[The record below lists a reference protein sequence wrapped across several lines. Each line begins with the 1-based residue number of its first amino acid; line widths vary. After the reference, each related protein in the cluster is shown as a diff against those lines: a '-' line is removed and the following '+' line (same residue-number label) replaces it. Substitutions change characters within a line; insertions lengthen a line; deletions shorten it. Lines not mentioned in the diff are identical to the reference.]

1 MVKILQLLLG
11 KYLDV
16 KGIVQS
22 AIDDLKVAHPDYA
35 DALDKLAALVMPKF
49 DEALT
54 DANIQNA
61 IEKALGELASG
72 NPGENPQH
80 PGLAG

>member
-1 MVKILQLLLG
+1 MLKILQLLLG

-16 KGIVQS
+16 KGILQGE
-22 AIDDLKVAHPDYA
+22 IDALKVAYPDYA
-35 DALDKLAALVMPKF
+35 DALDKLAAQVMPKF
-49 DEALT
+49 DEVLT
-54 DANIQNA
+54 DANIQSA
-61 IEKALGELASG
+61 IEKAIVELASG